1 MYASAYSRYVKR
13 GAARSYPSLSL
24 FLAGGRS
31 LCLAP
36 HCTDYISPDRRA
48 IETEG
53 EWPLRYLQRLWTM
66 EPSMLDSHDKPLLPQ
81 IGRDYVANYPQN
93 FILRMSLLGL

>member
-1 MYASAYSRYVKR
+1 MKANKKPSYEITNFSWILFLQLTMYASTYSRYVTR

-53 EWPLRYLQRLWTM
+53 EWPLRYLQ
-66 EPSMLDSHDKPLLPQ
+66 
-81 IGRDYVANYPQN
+81 
-93 FILRMSLLGL
+93 